1 MTRFSGL
8 GSDNVIS
15 MTAVDVKGKLLQI
28 SSEHNPDLLWALRG
42 GGGGNMVI
50 VTEFVV
56 RTTDVS
62 MGVTTFYSEHKPG
75 TSVGNMIRDYQ
86 NWFPRLDKRYTT
98 RVDGGEPNVPRD
110 DKVRAYIDGWCM
122 GSVEECKQGIVD
134 SGNPGIQFGGW
145 KHLDYLTAFV
155 EGIGEIHRR

>member
-1 MTRFSGL
+1 MTGFSGR

-28 SSEHNPDLLWALRG
+28 SSKRNSDLLWALRG

-62 MGVTTFYSEHKPG
+62 MGVTAFYSE
-75 TSVGNMIRDYQ
+75 
-86 NWFPRLDKRYTT
+86 
-98 RVDGGEPNVPRD
+98 
-110 DKVRAYIDGWCM
+110 
-122 GSVEECKQGIVD
+122 
-134 SGNPGIQFGGW
+134 
-145 KHLDYLTAFV
+145 
-155 EGIGEIHRR
+155 RRQHDP